1 MRRYG
6 KPYILAQGYQ
16 YYNLDELTGIKDS
29 IAMYQFTGA
38 SKATIDSAKATLM
51 QSWNEYPFELVERQ
65 CRAFHPKCELVIR
78 SGGKNNFNG

>member
-1 MRRYG
+1 
-6 KPYILAQGYQ
+6 
-16 YYNLDELTGIKDS
+16 
-29 IAMYQFTGA
+29 MYQFTGA